1 METEGSAE
9 KKKDFLEVEVVDTTS
24 VNLLEKILTPK
35 KPDISS

>member
-35 KPDISS
+35 KSDVSP